1 MKYNYELN
9 YKRIKM
15 LRLKRKLTQTSIAK
29 LLNISQPTYSKIER
43 LKTNITIEHLNKL
56 SNYYNVSLDY
66 LLNLSDID
74 NIDIINKDL
83 NKELIGKR
91 LKNIRK
97 ESNLYQKAL
106 ANELDTGQSLIS
118 EYENGKRLINLTY
131 GHFICKKYNISMDYL
146 YGKSNIKEIK
156 KSPN

>member
-15 LRLKRKLTQTSIAK
+15 LRLKRKLTQKSIAK

-43 LKTNITIEHLNKL
+43 SKTNITIEHLNRL

-74 NIDIINKDL
+74 NIDIINIDL

-106 ANELDTGQSLIS
+106 AEELDTGQSLIS
-118 EYENGKRLINLTY
+118 EYESGKRLINLNY
-131 GHFICKKYNISMDYL
+131 GYFICKKYNISMDYL
-146 YGKSNIKEIK
+146 YGKTNIKEIK
-156 KSPN
+156 KIS